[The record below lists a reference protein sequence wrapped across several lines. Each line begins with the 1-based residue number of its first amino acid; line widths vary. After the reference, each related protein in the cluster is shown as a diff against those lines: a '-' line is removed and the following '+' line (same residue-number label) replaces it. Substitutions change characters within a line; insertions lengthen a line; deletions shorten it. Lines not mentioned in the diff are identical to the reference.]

1 MRNLRVALT
10 LILGFAALGA
20 AQAITFRYDETYTTQ
35 EAVQAQME
43 KHGGQ
48 LHQFRPFMGE
58 SISFGL
64 AVTYGSELRT
74 GAIGVYGVKGQK
86 TDFGLWINEKGSYE
100 VCLHGASDGSD
111 FTRDTGISAKP
122 NGTDVLSLALF
133 HKDGDADG
141 TGVYDLCLAI
151 NGKTVME
158 LTDVRTTTARTPPAA
173 TCMAPTART
182 SRLPTPSWVMSRRT
196 ARPTWIPGSSTLP
209 PATVLVSN
217 PSPSPPRWR
226 SSPLAPSAWPSAA
239 ASPDPAR
246 QQKAPDLFRD
256 RGLFLFPSAP
266 PSFRISG

>member
-1 MRNLRVALT
+1 MRNVRAALT
-10 LILGFAALGA
+10 FILGFAALGA

-158 LTDVRTTTARTPPAA
+158 LTDVRMNATNGTPFHAIYYGQDSTGGDVYGTYGEDFTVTYTFLGDDSQNGAAYLDPGEFYLTACDRLGIKAIPE
-173 TCMAPTART
+173 PTA
-182 SRLPTPSWVMSRRT
+182 LAFLALGAAGLALRRRV
-196 ARPTWIPGSSTLP
+196 A
-209 PATVLVSN
+209 
-217 PSPSPPRWR
+217 
-226 SSPLAPSAWPSAA
+226 
-239 ASPDPAR
+239 
-246 QQKAPDLFRD
+246 
-256 RGLFLFPSAP
+256 
-266 PSFRISG
+266 